1 MEAVRKDFLEMG
13 AWGEAGGT
21 GVWGK
26 DEGRALC
33 GERAGGDEPSW
44 DGGVAGCVCAC
55 SCPHGICA
63 GTPVCMWASVH
74 VIGSYVYVYMP
85 MCRHACV
92 CRRACMQACAH
103 VFMGD
108 CKCVCAMGSVLRS
121 QVARQPV
128 ARAPSASLSH
138 LAWQRRA
145 RGEAK

>member
-1 MEAVRKDFLEMG
+1 
-13 AWGEAGGT
+13 
-21 GVWGK
+21 
-26 DEGRALC
+26 
-33 GERAGGDEPSW
+33 
-44 DGGVAGCVCAC
+44 
-55 SCPHGICA
+55 
-63 GTPVCMWASVH
+63 
-74 VIGSYVYVYMP
+74 
-85 MCRHACV
+85 
-92 CRRACMQACAH
+92 MQACAH